1 MRSFENAAR
10 ILTAWAMRVLGR
22 AVIELE
28 RFTIFFTVYAIY
40 ISSLLRSVARGET
53 GGNLV
58 DVERIYREVAPERMY
73 STYIRGRRVL
83 THTWA
88 DFARDLRRSLVTTLG
103 AQFDNDATAFRI
115 AMFAWYLWSE
125 LRVTVESVHARSR
138 ALATR
143 FVDFM
148 LEFTADAADRAEPEV
163 DAADQAEPDVD
174 AASRGRGSR
183 SRRRGVSYEEELT
196 RTSEATLRYSLRRT
210 RVREERMARLRAEH
224 EARMARL
231 KAEQEKRTNEKSAGS
246 SSKGSQRR
254 SSR

>member
-1 MRSFENAAR
+1 MRSFENAAH

-58 DVERIYREVAPERMY
+58 DVERIYREVAPDRMY

-148 LEFTADAADRAEPEV
+148 LEFTADAADQAEPE
-163 DAADQAEPDVD
+163 AD

-224 EARMARL
+224 ETRMARL